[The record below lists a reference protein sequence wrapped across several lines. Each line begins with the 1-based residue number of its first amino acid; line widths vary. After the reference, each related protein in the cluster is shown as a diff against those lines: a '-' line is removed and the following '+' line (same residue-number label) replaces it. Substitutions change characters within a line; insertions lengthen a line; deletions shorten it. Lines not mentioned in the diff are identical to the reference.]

1 MLMAAGRMALTLDP
15 VVMDG
20 TTVTLSQSVVDVK

>member
-1 MLMAAGRMALTLDP
+1 MAVGRTSLSFDP

-20 TTVTLSQSVVDVK
+20 TTVTLSQSVVDVR